1 MKPHDPDKRTLD
13 QNAKLW
19 ALLTD
24 ISKQLKWPV
33 DGELQYLTPE
43 DWKVITT
50 AGLKRHQRIAMGM
63 DGGFVMLG
71 ASTSKMKKEEM
82 IELIE
87 LIMAFGAEHEIAWSD
102 E

>member
-1 MKPHDPDKRTLD
+1 MRPHDPTKRTLD

-24 ISKQLKWPV
+24 LSKQLRWPV
-33 DGELQYLTPE
+33 DGEFQYLTPE
-43 DWKVITT
+43 DWKVIMT
-50 AGLKRHQRIAMGM
+50 AGLKRHQRIAKGM

-87 LIMAFGAEHEIAWSD
+87 LILAFGAEHDVKWTD

>member
-1 MKPHDPDKRTLD
+1 M
-13 QNAKLW
+13 
-19 ALLTD
+19 
-24 ISKQLKWPV
+24 
-33 DGELQYLTPE
+33 
-43 DWKVITT
+43 T
-50 AGLKRHQRIAMGM
+50 AGLKRHQRIAKGM